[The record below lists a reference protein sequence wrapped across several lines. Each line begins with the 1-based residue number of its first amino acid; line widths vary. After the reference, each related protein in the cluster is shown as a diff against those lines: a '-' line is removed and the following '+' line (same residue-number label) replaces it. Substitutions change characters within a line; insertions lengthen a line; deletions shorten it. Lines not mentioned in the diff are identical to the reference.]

1 MSSVNKVIV
10 LGRVGKD
17 PEIKKLPD
25 GTLMATFSVATSDV
39 WTDKKTGERKEKTEW
54 HKISVLNDRLTDI
67 ISKYVRKGSQIMV
80 EGQLQTRK
88 WNDGTEVERSITEI
102 VLGKYKGELTL
113 LDSKNDFKQPILESN
128 NASRSTAEKPTKLLD
143 DDLPF

>member
-25 GTLMATFSVATSDV
+25 GTLIATFSVATSDV

-54 HKISVLNDRLTDI
+54 HKIAVLNDRLTDI

-88 WNDGTEVERSITEI
+88 WNDGTNAERSITEI
-102 VLGKYKGELTL
+102 ILGKYKGELTL
-113 LDSKNDFKQPILESN
+113 LDSKNDFKQPILES
-128 NASRSTAEKPTKLLD
+128 SSVDRSTNEKSTKLLD
-143 DDLPF
+143 DEMPF